1 MRCSKASLFGSALT
15 LAIFCCAPLAA
26 QSSSA
31 QESKNQQTV
40 LDWYRDVIMSG
51 HVDQAP
57 KYMADDYIEHDPTIS
72 GGRAGFVQHYSNA
85 SARPPMTKPAVAFAK
100 GDYVVLAWEHSD
112 NDPKTAT
119 SYKYFMYD
127 VVRVK
132 SGKIQEHWDN
142 EKAMIYAPSGASLA
156 SAQQGHSDAPPGV
169 PMKTSYDVSSLKY
182 MPEEQKNIEV
192 AVGYYR
198 DCVQSH
204 HPELVDNFLA
214 KNEVN
219 HNPNDPKTPAG
230 LMALLSGRFP
240 KPEPLHKEI
249 DPLPNLLIAKSNMV
263 LFMYD
268 EEAKDANGN
277 AYQADRF
284 EMVRLKDG
292 RIVEHWDV
300 ANRRVNAQ
308 SWKLDWCTKAGRN
321 DCPTP

>member
-1 MRCSKASLFGSALT
+1 MRCSKVSLLGGALA
-15 LAIFCCAPLAA
+15 LIICCCAPLAG

-31 QESKNQQTV
+31 QESKNQQMV
-40 LDWYRDVIMSG
+40 LNWYREVIMSG
-51 HVDQAP
+51 HVDQAS

-72 GGRAGFVQHYSNA
+72 GGRAGFVQHYSSA
-85 SARPPMTKPAVAFAK
+85 SAHPAPAKPNEAFAK

-112 NDPKTAT
+112 KDPQTST
-119 SYKYFMYD
+119 SYKYFTYD

-132 SGKIQEHWDN
+132 NGKIQEHWN
-142 EKAMIYAPSGASLA
+142 NAKTTKYEPSGTSLA
-156 SAQQGHSDAPPGV
+156 STPQGHSDAPPGV

-182 MPEEQKNIEV
+182 TPEEQKNIEV

-219 HNPNDPKTPAG
+219 HNPNDPQTPPG
-230 LMALLSGRFP
+230 LMAMLSSRFP
-240 KPEPLHKEI
+240 KPEPLHREI
-249 DPLPNLLIAKSNMV
+249 DPLPNLLLAKGSMV

-268 EEAKDANGN
+268 EETKDAGGN
-277 AYQADRF
+277 TYQADRF

-292 RIVEHWDV
+292 KIVEHWDV

-308 SWKLDWCTKAGRN
+308 SWKLEWCSKSGRN